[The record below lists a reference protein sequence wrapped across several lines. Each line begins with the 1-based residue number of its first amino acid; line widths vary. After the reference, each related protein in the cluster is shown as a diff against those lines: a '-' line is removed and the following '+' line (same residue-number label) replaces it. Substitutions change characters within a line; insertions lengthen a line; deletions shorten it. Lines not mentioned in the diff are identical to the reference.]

1 MQSATEIEIE
11 RQQNADS
18 LAAKIPAYFTL
29 LFSLSFSHS
38 VSLSLS
44 LLHLS
49 QPVKGSLTRKQRKV
63 CRWPLSAK
71 VVQRFSIKFNLLI
84 SIICASSDRIA
95 DQQHTMKIYILYSIV
110 NICMYVWDKGRKT
123 VNSAH

>member
-38 VSLSLS
+38 VSLSLFYICR
-44 LLHLS
+44 S
-49 QPVKGSLTRKQRKV
+49 QLKSHWLASKEK
-63 CRWPLSAK
+63 SA
-71 VVQRFSIKFNLLI
+71 VGL
-84 SIICASSDRIA
+84 
-95 DQQHTMKIYILYSIV
+95 
-110 NICMYVWDKGRKT
+110 
-123 VNSAH
+123 

>member
-44 LLHLS
+44 FTS
-49 QPVKGSLTRKQRKV
+49 V
-63 CRWPLSAK
+63 A
-71 VVQRFSIKFNLLI
+71 
-84 SIICASSDRIA
+84 AS
-95 DQQHTMKIYILYSIV
+95 
-110 NICMYVWDKGRKT
+110 
-123 VNSAH
+123 